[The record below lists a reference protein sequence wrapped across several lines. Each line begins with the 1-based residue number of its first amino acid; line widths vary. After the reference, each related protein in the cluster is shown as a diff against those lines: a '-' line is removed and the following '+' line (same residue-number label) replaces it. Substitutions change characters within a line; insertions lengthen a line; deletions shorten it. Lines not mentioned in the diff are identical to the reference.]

1 MVTTYE
7 YDIFDQLARA
17 ESPDVVLT
25 RLRDRHGRLRS
36 ETVNG
41 RTLTYGHDALG
52 RRVSRTTPTG
62 AVST

>member
-1 MVTTYE
+1 M
-7 YDIFDQLARA
+7 
-17 ESPDVVLT
+17 
-25 RLRDRHGRLRS
+25 
-36 ETVNG
+36 NG